1 MGCGVRE
8 EVAYRDTLPLNTK
21 ECTILRTPDW
31 RNQQPHHQPCDDQH
45 DQEFGRQQA
54 QLKRWQTFEGNA
66 ECF

>member
-21 ECTILRTPDW
+21 ECIILRTPDW

-45 DQEFGRQQA
+45 DQEFGRQKGSTKA
-54 QLKRWQTFEGNA
+54 VANF
-66 ECF
+66 